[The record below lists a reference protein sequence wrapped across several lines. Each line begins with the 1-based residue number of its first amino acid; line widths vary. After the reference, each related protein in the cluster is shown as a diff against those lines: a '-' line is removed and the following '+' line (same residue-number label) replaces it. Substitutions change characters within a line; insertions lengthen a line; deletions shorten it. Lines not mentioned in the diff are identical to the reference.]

1 MTEVLLNPDKL
12 CRVCLRADEEFQSI
26 FEENIYKMI
35 EEVSIYKVKR
45 EDDLPVNICI
55 RCKTNLYSAY
65 SFKQLCERSYRRLYD
80 HFKILSQTSD
90 DVFSKYV
97 PETEKFTQTDFPS
110 LYPCEKCTDKFTT
123 PGDLISHRRQFH
135 LKSAHECRI
144 CHTKFQRLQT
154 LQAHLAIK
162 HPESG
167 FVKTDTRCSEC
178 SKVFTRKEHYRR
190 HMLRVHK
197 KYIKPGQ
204 RGRHSFRTREKE
216 ETLVEATENED
227 VKPKALEEEAVLDI
241 QPQIDAI
248 NYLALDMNDVVVE
261 NVVVETIS
269 EPPLI
274 IKREEVEFEHNPYE
288 SELEDDGDHFDDYED
303 DDNIPLS
310 EVDLVKPEVEV
321 ENVKEE
327 MPEDVFAI
335 EFPFAEPKEE
345 SMEESGDKK
354 KYKCG
359 DCEKA
364 FTRPEQLRKHYKT
377 LHPTSV
383 VEPMP
388 LEERKFKCLD
398 CDKAFYR
405 HDHLKRHMSIHTGE
419 KPFSCEFCGLQFR
432 RKDGYN
438 IHLRK
443 HEEKRP
449 FECEKCKK
457 GFLRKDSLKEHIQKG
472 CERQKTAEKLFGCY
486 LCDKKFVSQKS
497 LLNHIKQHSEKRFE
511 CSFCKAMFSY
521 KSDLG
526 EHIKNKHSD
535 ERPFLCSECGARFS
549 RNDYLV
555 VHMRRHTGE
564 KPFTCKFCGKGFP
577 RSTDLNVHEKYH
589 TGTKPHLCTI
599 CGKSFHRR
607 YNLTIHT
614 RVHTGEK
621 PYSCPHC
628 GKCFS
633 QGNDLKAHIRR
644 HTGERFKCEVCN
656 EGFVQLY
663 NLSQHKFNVH
673 GIQVQSNIKR
683 LEKFIPEV
691 ISTGE
696 TQQQQP
702 MEIQTQDPPAPE
714 VVEHS
719 PREGEQ
725 QHLSFV
731 YGN

>member
-1 MTEVLLNPDKL
+1 M
-12 CRVCLRADEEFQSI
+12 
-26 FEENIYKMI
+26 
-35 EEVSIYKVKR
+35 
-45 EDDLPVNICI
+45 PVNICI
-55 RCKTNLYSAY
+55 RCKSNLHSAY
-65 SFKQLCERSYRRLYD
+65 SFKQLCEKSYRRLYD
-80 HFKILSQTSD
+80 HFQALSASD

-97 PETEKFTQTDFPS
+97 PETEKSTQTDFPS
-110 LYPCEKCTDKFTT
+110 LYPCEKCAEKFTT
-123 PGDLISHRRQFH
+123 PGALMSHRRQYH
-135 LKSAHECRI
+135 LKSEHECRI
-144 CHTKFQRLQT
+144 CNTKFQRLQT

-167 FVKTDTRCSEC
+167 FTKTDTRCSEC
-178 SKVFTRKEHYRR
+178 AKVFTRKEHYRR
-190 HMLRVHK
+190 HMFRVHK
-197 KYIKPGQ
+197 KFIKPGQ
-204 RGRHSFRTREKE
+204 RGRHNLRSRDNLQNSN
-216 ETLVEATENED
+216 ETED

-248 NYLALDMNDVVVE
+248 NYLALDMGEATVESGGNNPEFPVV
-261 NVVVETIS
+261 
-269 EPPLI
+269 
-274 IKREEVEFEHNPYE
+274 IKREEFEVQPTSSFE
-288 SELEDDGDHFDDYED
+288 SEPDDDVVDHFDNYNDNDYDEED
-303 DDNIPLS
+303 NLPLS
-310 EVDLVKPEVEV
+310 EVEVTKKEVE
-321 ENVKEE
+321 ELKEE
-327 MPEDVFAI
+327 QSDDVFAE
-335 EFPFAEPKEE
+335 EFSFAETKEE
-345 SMEESGDKK
+345 ENVDESGDKK

-359 DCEKA
+359 ECDKA

-377 LHPTSV
+377 LHPSSM
-383 VEPMP
+383 EPMP

-419 KPFSCEFCGLQFR
+419 KPFACEFCGLQFR

-486 LCDKKFVSQKS
+486 LCEKKFVSQKS

-511 CSFCKAMFSY
+511 CSFCKTMFSY

-564 KPFTCKFCGKGFP
+564 KPFTCKYCGKGFP

-607 YNLTIHT
+607 YNLTIHM

-691 ISTGE
+691 SSTGE
-696 TQQQQP
+696 SQSS
-702 MEIQTQDPPAPE
+702 EIQTQDPQE

-719 PREGEQ
+719 PRETE

>member
-1 MTEVLLNPDKL
+1 M
-12 CRVCLRADEEFQSI
+12 
-26 FEENIYKMI
+26 
-35 EEVSIYKVKR
+35 
-45 EDDLPVNICI
+45 
-55 RCKTNLYSAY
+55 
-65 SFKQLCERSYRRLYD
+65 
-80 HFKILSQTSD
+80 
-90 DVFSKYV
+90 
-97 PETEKFTQTDFPS
+97 
-110 LYPCEKCTDKFTT
+110 YPCEKCTEKFVN
-123 PGDLISHRRQFH
+123 PGDLISHRRQYH

-144 CHTKFQRLQT
+144 CHSKFQRLQT

-167 FVKTDTRCSEC
+167 FTKTDTRCLEC

-190 HMLRVHK
+190 HMLKVHK

-204 RGRHSFRTREKE
+204 RGKHGVRLREKIE
-216 ETLVEATENED
+216 EGDVDDEVE
-227 VKPKALEEEAVLDI
+227 VKPKALEEEAVLEI

-248 NYLALDMNDVVVE
+248 NYLALDMTDTIGE
-261 NVVVETIS
+261 NVLVS
-269 EPPLI
+269 EPPVI
-274 IKREEVEFEHNPYE
+274 IKREEVESN
-288 SELEDDGDHFDDYED
+288 LENDFDDDFDRFDNDNDYD
-303 DDNIPLS
+303 DEDNIPLS
-310 EVDLVKPEVEV
+310 EVEKSDIKEVK
-321 ENVKEE
+321 KEKE
-327 MPEDVFAI
+327 DRTDVFI
-335 EFPFAEPKEE
+335 EEFTFAEPKKEE
-345 SMEESGDKK
+345 SEETGDKK

-359 DCEKA
+359 ECDKA
-364 FTRPEQLRKHYKT
+364 FTRPEQLRKHYRT
-377 LHPTSV
+377 LHPSSM
-383 VEPMP
+383 EPMP

-419 KPFSCEFCGLQFR
+419 KPFACEFCGLQFR

-457 GFLRKDSLKEHIQKG
+457 GFLRKDSLKEHQQKG

-486 LCDKKFVSQKS
+486 LCEKKFVSQKS

-511 CSFCKAMFSY
+511 CTFCKAMFSY

-526 EHIKNKHSD
+526 EHIKSKHSD

-564 KPFTCKFCGKGFP
+564 KPFTCKYCGKGFP

-607 YNLTIHT
+607 YNLTIHM

-691 ISTGE
+691 SPAE
-696 TQQQQP
+696 EVAQP
-702 MEIQTQDPPAPE
+702 SQTQSQEHPAE
-714 VVEHS
+714 VVEHAS
-719 PREGEQ
+719 TETSE
-725 QHLSFV
+725 HLTYV